1 MNSIQSFE
9 RLPLVALR
17 SFESFA
23 RLGDIAA
30 AASEL
35 GITPSAVSHQL
46 HALETA
52 LGMAVTERRGR
63 RLGLSDEGRRYF
75 EAVRPAFILLTSATA
90 QIRQN
95 TLPPRITISALPLLA
110 TGWLVPRL
118 ERFLAAHSDVA
129 IQVQYARYR
138 NYSSD
143 AADVSLR
150 FGTGDWPGYASE
162 KLLSGTAYPVASRT
176 FVARHGPFATL
187 TDFLAAP
194 LIHDGT
200 SEQWTRWLSDA
211 GLAPSAALKGMVCED
226 GMLTRSAMLAGIGV
240 ALTRPDLL
248 EAELQDGRLLVVSE
262 RGVDD
267 GQDYYLCVR
276 SDQNPSPA
284 VRQLAAWLRRSL
296 TPVPSPHG

>member
-30 AASEL
+30 AAAEL
-35 GITPSAVSHQL
+35 GITASAISHQL
-46 HALETA
+46 HALEAMLGLA
-52 LGMAVTERRGR
+52 LTERRGR

-75 EAVRPAFILLTSATA
+75 EAVRPAFILLTSATSQLRRNA
-90 QIRQN
+90 
-95 TLPPRITISALPLLA
+95 LPPRVTISALPLLA

-118 ERFLAAHSDVA
+118 QRFLAAHPDVA
-129 IQVQYARYR
+129 VHVQYARYR

-150 FGTGDWPGYASE
+150 FGSGDWPGYASE
-162 KLLSGTAYPVASRT
+162 KLLSGTAYPVASPAL
-176 FVARHGPFATL
+176 VARRGPFARP
-187 TDFLAAP
+187 TDFLTAP

-200 SEQWTRWLSDA
+200 SEQWTRWFSDV
-211 GLAPSAALKGMVCED
+211 GLAPSAPLKGMVCED

-248 EAELQDGRLLVVSE
+248 EAELRGGQLQVLSE

-267 GQDYYLCVR
+267 GQDYYLCIR
-276 SDQNPSPA
+276 SDQDPSPA
-284 VRQLAAWLRRSL
+284 VRQLAAWLRRPGKPMAAPR
-296 TPVPSPHG
+296 T